1 MSIQFSSSTQITF
14 NASLTQT
21 TTSTGK
27 GSEQG
32 NAAAT
37 TRLLEADASYASS
50 TSFRYS
56 GQSAGQ
62 NSQLTYSKNSQSH
75 ISASASQT
83 QAPEHPG
90 QSPEKTAVNI
100 LRHVT
105 RNVEMMRQ
113 QGASEEQV
121 QSRLD
126 AAREGIAAGYA
137 DAKDMLEGMG
147 KLSVELEAEINKG
160 FELVMEGLDQLA
172 QGESPELLENY
183 APSQPA
189 PGPDVPTPTVPAPDV
204 DSPVSSAPSPD
215 VPTPQVPIPDT
226 SEPDVPTP
234 QIPVPPAPDSGIP
247 ENEVPEYDVPEQTE
261 APAISVDASR
271 EQQSSFNLQV
281 MTADG
286 DQVEVTFNRSV
297 SGSLSYSN
305 DGSDVSLS
313 ASRDAQWSLS
323 VEGELDQGEMDAL
336 NQLMQDAVDISKSFF
351 AGDLGEA
358 LSAAMEL
365 GYDNKEL
372 ASFSLEL
379 KQRSV
384 SSVSRAY
391 GNAGP
396 EVPAPLQPV
405 MSQLASYTDQYLNA
419 LEKAGQ
425 LKEPDT
431 LFDQMLSRLMPEERQ
446 YLGLKGLNEG
456 LQNFRA

>member
-1 MSIQFSSSTQITF
+1 MSIQFSSSTQTTF
-14 NASLTQT
+14 NTSLTQSIT
-21 TTSTGK
+21 PVVK
-27 GSEQG
+27 GPEQD

-37 TRLLEADASYASS
+37 TLLLQADVRYSSS
-50 TSFRYS
+50 TSFTYN
-56 GQSAGQ
+56 GQSADQ
-62 NSQLTYSKNSQSH
+62 NSQLTYNKNSQAQ

-105 RNVEMMRQ
+105 RNVEMMRE
-113 QGASEEQV
+113 QGASDDQI

-137 DAKDMLEGMG
+137 DAKEMLEGMG
-147 KLSVELEAEINKG
+147 KMTVELEAEINKG
-160 FELVMEGLDQLA
+160 FELVMEGLDQLG
-172 QGESPELLENY
+172 QGESPELLDAY
-183 APSQPA
+183 AQSQPTSE
-189 PGPDVPTPTVPAPDV
+189 PTPKPDVPTPSVPVPDV

-215 VPTPQVPIPDT
+215 VPTPQVP
-226 SEPDVPTP
+226 
-234 QIPVPPAPDSGIP
+234 VPPAPDAGIP
-247 ENEVPEYDVPEQTE
+247 DNEIPEYEIPEQTG
-261 APAISVDASR
+261 APVISVDASR
-271 EQQSSFNLQV
+271 QRESSFNLQV
-281 MTADG
+281 ITADG

-305 DGSDVSLS
+305 DGSGVSLS

-336 NQLMQDAVDISKSFF
+336 NQLMQDAVDISNSFF

-365 GYDNKEL
+365 GYDSKEL

-391 GNAGP
+391 GSAGP
-396 EVPAPLQPV
+396 EIPAPLQPV
-405 MSQLASYTDQYLNA
+405 TSQLASYTEQYLNA

-425 LKEPDT
+425 LQKPDN

-456 LQNFRA
+456 LQNFRT

>member
-1 MSIQFSSSTQITF
+1 MSIQFSSSTQTTF

-21 TTSTGK
+21 ITPVVK
-27 GSEQG
+27 GPEQG
-32 NAAAT
+32 NTAAT
-37 TRLLEADASYASS
+37 TRLLQADVRYSSS
-50 TSFRYS
+50 TSFTYN
-56 GQSAGQ
+56 GQSADQ
-62 NSQLTYSKNSQSH
+62 NSQLTYNKSSQAQ

-83 QAPEHPG
+83 QAPDHPG

-105 RNVEMMRQ
+105 RNVEMMRE
-113 QGASEEQV
+113 QGASDDQI

-126 AAREGIAAGYA
+126 AAREGISAGYA
-137 DAKDMLEGMG
+137 DAREMLEGMG
-147 KLSVELEAEINKG
+147 KMTVELEAEINKG
-160 FELVMEGLDQLA
+160 FELVMEGLDQLE
-172 QGESPELLENY
+172 QGESPELLEEY
-183 APSQPA
+183 APSQSA

-204 DSPVSSAPSPD
+204 DSPVNNAPSPD
-215 VPTPQVPIPDT
+215 VPTPQVPAPD
-226 SEPDVPTP
+226 SSGPDVPTP
-234 QIPVPPAPDSGIP
+234 QIPVPPAPDAGIP
-247 ENEVPEYDVPEQTE
+247 DNEMPEYDISEQTE
-261 APAISVDASR
+261 TPVISVDASR
-271 EQQSSFNLQV
+271 QRESSFNLQV

-305 DGSDVSLS
+305 DGSGVSLS
-313 ASRDAQWSLS
+313 ASREAQWSLS

-365 GYDNKEL
+365 GYDSKEL

-396 EVPAPLQPV
+396 EVPVPLQPV
-405 MSQLASYTDQYLNA
+405 TSQLASYTDQYLNA

-425 LKEPDT
+425 LQKPDN